1 MPWEPAGLVE
11 ASSGKLAA
19 VCCPAQYQPTPNNYL
34 QPHLVAWHWRRQPGA
49 PRNEYFQFSSPD
61 SLALGGGGHFAIWL
75 DTDLMYGHSGI
86 CDTFGSP
93 TLSNKDEFAIQR
105 LELWYLS

>member
-1 MPWEPAGLVE
+1 M
-11 ASSGKLAA
+11 
-19 VCCPAQYQPTPNNYL
+19 
-34 QPHLVAWHWRRQPGA
+34 AWHWRRQPGA

-61 SLALGGGGHFAIWL
+61 SLAIGGGGHFAIWL
-75 DTDLMYGHSGI
+75 DADLMYGHSGI